1 MKTFA
6 VIFTYPDGHS
16 EEIEEIFSDLKA
28 AIEYGS
34 SLLNQVR
41 QTEEIKKEGMFG
53 EESGEASFAVI
64 ELEEGKKKIVYTSL

>member
-41 QTEEIKKEGMFG
+41 QTEEIKKEGMFD
-53 EESGEASFAVI
+53 EQSGEASFAVI